1 MASVLVER
9 RGAVVVLRLNRPE
22 VLNALDSQVMGELAD
37 RMGEADRDPEVAV
50 MVITGTGRAFAA
62 GADISQMATAQPA
75 DLMAL
80 DHLARWDQ
88 IRQVKKPVIA
98 AVFGFCLGG
107 GLELAMAADVIVASE
122 DARFGQPEIKIGV
135 MPGAGGTQMLTRLV
149 GPQRAMEMVLTGRMV
164 DADEAYRIGLVARL
178 VPVGTAE
185 AEAMVLAEEIAAMP
199 RWAVQLAKEAVHR
212 VAVAGLDYAFERKNF
227 YLLFST
233 EDQKEGM
240 AAFLE
245 KRPPKFKGAGK

>member
-37 RMGEADRDPEVAV
+37 RMGEADRDPEVAA

-62 GADISQMATAQPA
+62 GADISQMAKASPA
-75 DLMAL
+75 ELMEL

-149 GPQRAMEMVLTGRMV
+149 GAQRAMEMVLTGRMV

-178 VPVGTAE
+178 VPMGTAE

-199 RWAVQLAKEAVHR
+199 RLAVQLAKESVRR
-212 VAVAGLDYAFERKNF
+212 VALSGLDYAFERKNF

-245 KRPPKFKGAGK
+245 KRPPKFKGAPK